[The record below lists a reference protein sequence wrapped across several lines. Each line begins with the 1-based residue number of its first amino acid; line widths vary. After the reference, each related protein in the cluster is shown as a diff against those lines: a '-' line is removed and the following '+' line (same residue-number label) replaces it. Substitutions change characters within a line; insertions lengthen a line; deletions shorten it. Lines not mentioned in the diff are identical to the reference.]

1 MSDKQNDNKI
11 LENLASIFHEI
22 QTPVNLIFSTAKL
35 VNYKSSDN
43 SEINEYMENIINNC
57 QKITMLLGNVM
68 DINFI
73 HTSNKEN
80 VNTKQFFETFCKSIK
95 PYCDTENVEFK
106 YEFKTEKEYA
116 HIPVITTERILLNLI
131 TNAIKYND
139 KKTKKIKLT
148 ISNSNETLIF
158 SVKDNGMGI
167 SEENIEK
174 VTNKFFRVNKNSSTG
189 SGLGLALIK
198 KYLDCMG
205 GNMVINSQLKKGTEV
220 IVSIPFTPENMIF
233 SSRETD
239 YVYSPEKSTFDI
251 EFAQFKN
258 HFIV

>member
-1 MSDKQNDNKI
+1 MSDKQNDKKA
-11 LENLASIFHEI
+11 LENIASLFHDI

-35 VNYKSSDN
+35 VNFKSTDN
-43 SEINEYMENIINNC
+43 PEINEYMENIINNC

-68 DINFI
+68 DTNFI
-73 HTSNKEN
+73 SISNKVY

-95 PYCDTENVEFK
+95 PYCDTENVDFK
-106 YEFKTEKEYA
+106 CEFKTGKEYV
-116 HIPVITTERILLNLI
+116 HIPVATTERILLNLI

-148 ISNSNETLIF
+148 VSNDDSTLIF

-174 VTNKFFRVNKNSSTG
+174 VTNKFFRVNKNVATG
-189 SGLGLALIK
+189 NGLGLALIK
-198 KYLDCMG
+198 DYLDCMG
-205 GNMVINSQLKKGTEV
+205 GNMVIKSQLKKGTEF

-233 SSRETD
+233 ISRESD
-239 YVYSPEKSTFDI
+239 YIYTPEKSTFDI

-258 HFIV
+258 NFII